1 MDPPRIFTPQGAA
14 PEPAAVAQ
22 LRRCLEHP
30 SAVRGALMADHHKGY
45 SMPIGGVV
53 AYDGMLSPSGVGFD
67 IGCGNEA
74 VLTDLAERD
83 VRGDLPGL
91 MDAITS
97 RISFGV
103 GRSSDDPDA
112 REHPVHDDPA
122 WDDLPDWVRALRP
135 MARDQLGTV
144 GGGNHYVNLM
154 ADEAGRVWVCN
165 HFGSR
170 GLGHRIATGF
180 LNLAG
185 GDPPDARFQDD
196 MDAPPRLIP
205 ARSELGAAYDAASR
219 LAARYALVGRRH
231 VNDVVLGILGAAARE
246 RVNVHHNDYWH
257 EEGMLVVRKGATP
270 MRHGERA
277 YIGGSMTDGAA
288 IVEAVGGAEGHAD
301 SLASAPHGAG
311 RVMSRSRAK
320 GNRKG
325 TRPGEISPAM
335 MFSAVRDAGVELRG
349 GDVDESPFVYRHLD
363 PVLAGHAYLRVVH
376 RLRPLGVAMAPSGVA
391 DPYKD

>member
-1 MDPPRIFTPQGAA
+1 MHAPRIFTPEGGAA
-14 PEPAAVAQ
+14 EPGAVAQ

-45 SMPIGGVV
+45 AMPIGGVV

-74 VLTDLAERD
+74 VLTGLTGDDIRA
-83 VRGDLPGL
+83 DLPAL

-103 GRSSDDPDA
+103 GRSSDDPLA
-112 REHPVHDDPA
+112 REHPVHDDAA
-122 WDDLPDWVRALRP
+122 WDDLPPWVRALRP

-144 GGGNHYVNLM
+144 GGGNHYLNLM
-154 ADEAGRVWVCN
+154 ADDAGRLWVCN

-185 GDPPDARFQDD
+185 GDPPDTRFQDD

-205 ARSELGAAYDAASR
+205 LRSELGAAYDAASR
-219 LAARYALVGRRH
+219 LAARYALEGRRH
-231 VNDVVLGILGAAARE
+231 VNDVVLGILGTDARE
-246 RVNVHHNDYWH
+246 RINVHHNDHWH
-257 EEGMLVVRKGATP
+257 EKGMLVVRKGATP

-288 IVEAVGGAEGHAD
+288 IVEAVGGEGYAD

-325 TRPGEISPAM
+325 TRQGEITAAM
-335 MFSAVRDAGVELRG
+335 MFSAVRDAAVELRG
-349 GDVDESPFVYRHLD
+349 GDVDESPFVYRPLD
-363 PVLAGHAYLRVVH
+363 PVLSGHPYLRVVH
-376 RLRPLGVAMAPSGVA
+376 RLRPLGVAMAPSDVA

>member
-1 MDPPRIFTPQGAA
+1 MDAPRIFTPEGAA
-14 PEPAAVAQ
+14 PDPAAVAQ
-22 LRRCLEHP
+22 LERCLAHP
-30 SAVRGALMADHHKGY
+30 SAVGGALMADHHKGY

-74 VLTDLAERD
+74 ILTGLRADDVLP
-83 VRGDLPGL
+83 DLPAL
-91 MDAITS
+91 MDAITT
-97 RISFGV
+97 RISFGI
-103 GRSSDDPDA
+103 GRRSDDPAA

-122 WDDLPDWVRALRP
+122 WDDVPGWVRALRP

-154 ADEAGRVWVCN
+154 ADASGRLWVCT

-180 LNLAG
+180 LNLAA
-185 GDPPDARFQDD
+185 GDPVDARFADD

-205 ARSELGAAYDAASR
+205 AASDLGAAYDAASR
-219 LAARYALVGRRH
+219 LAARYALEGRRH
-231 VNDVVLGILGAAARE
+231 VGDVVLAILGTAARD

-270 MRHGERA
+270 MRAGDRA

-288 IVEAVGGAEGHAD
+288 IVEAVAGDGLAE

-325 TRPGEISPAM
+325 TRPGEITPAM
-335 MFSAVRDAGVELRG
+335 LASAVRDAGVELRG
-349 GDVDESPFVYRHLD
+349 GDVDESPFVYRPLD
-363 PVLAGHAYLRVVH
+363 PVLAGHPYLRVVH
-376 RLRPLGVAMAPSGVA
+376 RLRPLGVAMAPSGTA